1 MEENVKNDVLSSE
14 PTGLLKEIID
24 KIDCRDKVREYLDSR
39 EIPDRFFA
47 CMFGEL
53 VKIFGAT
60 LFEPNPYY
68 RYDVEEQ
75 ENFTDFFYTNT
86 QDRFKAEGGTADNNL
101 PYPKDYSYRDQIDT
115 ELLYEEGTGGWYNAL
130 KITCWILDMESLLNI
145 YNELSWMNSDYFDE
159 WVGDKI
165 VEYLFE
171 KDNYRE
177 RDYEIFLKG
186 KGII

>member
-1 MEENVKNDVLSSE
+1 MEENVKVNNVLSSN
-14 PTGLLKEIID
+14 PAGLMKEIIGEM
-24 KIDCRDKVREYLDSR
+24 DCRDKVRKYLDSL

-53 VKIFGAT
+53 VKIFGTTLFEPNPTT

-68 RYDVEEQ
+68 YDSEER
-75 ENFTDFFYTNT
+75 EKFV
-86 QDRFKAEGGTADNNL
+86 EGGSVNNKP

-115 ELLYEEGTGGWYNAL
+115 ELTYEGGTSGWYNAL
-130 KITCWILDMESLLNI
+130 KTTCWILDMEWLLKT
-145 YNELSWMNSDYFDE
+145 YEQLSWMNSDYFDE

-165 VEYLFE
+165 IEYLFE

-177 RDYEIFLKG
+177 RDYENFLKR
-186 KGII
+186 KGVI

>member
-1 MEENVKNDVLSSE
+1 MEENVNSNVISSKPIE
-14 PTGLLKEIID
+14 LLKEIISER
-24 KIDCRDKVREYLDSR
+24 DCRDKVRKYLDSL

-53 VKIFGAT
+53 VKIFGTT

-68 RYDVEEQ
+68 YDSEEQ
-75 ENFTDFFYTNT
+75 EKFV
-86 QDRFKAEGGTADNNL
+86 EGGSVNNKL

-115 ELLYEEGTGGWYNAL
+115 ELTYEGGTGGWYNAL
-130 KITCWILDMESLLNI
+130 KTTCWILDMEWLLKA
-145 YNELSWMNSDYFDE
+145 YEQLSWMNSDYFDE
-159 WVGDKI
+159 WIGDKI
-165 VEYLFE
+165 IEFLFE

-186 KGII
+186 KGVI

>member
-1 MEENVKNDVLSSE
+1 MSDNKDKVKGFVHSEEI
-14 PTGLLKEIID
+14 GLLKEIISEM
-24 KIDCRDKVREYLDSR
+24 DCRDKVRKYLDSL

-53 VKIFGAT
+53 VKIFGIT

-68 RYDVEEQ
+68 YDSEEQ
-75 ENFTDFFYTNT
+75 EKFVECG
-86 QDRFKAEGGTADNNL
+86 AANNKL
-101 PYPKDYSYRDQIDT
+101 PYPNDYSYRDQIDT
-115 ELLYEEGTGGWYNAL
+115 ELTYEGGTGGWYNAL
-130 KITCWILDMESLLNI
+130 KTTCWILDMEWLLKT
-145 YNELSWMNSDYFDE
+145 YEQLSWMNSDYFDE

-186 KGII
+186 KGVI

>member
-1 MEENVKNDVLSSE
+1 MEENVKNDVLSSK

-53 VKIFGAT
+53 VKIFGSV
-60 LFEPNPYY
+60 LIEPNPYY
-68 RYDVEEQ
+68 CLTEENQ
-75 ENFTDFFYTNT
+75 REAIENGKSPSYLEN
-86 QDRFKAEGGTADNNL
+86 
-101 PYPKDYSYRDQIDT
+101 YSYRDQIDF
-115 ELLYEEGTGGWYNAL
+115 ELTYEGGTGGWYNAL
-130 KITCWILDMESLLNI
+130 KTTCWILDMESLLGV
-145 YNELSWMNSDYFDE
+145 YEQLSWMNSDYFDE

-186 KGII
+186 KGVI

>member
-1 MEENVKNDVLSSE
+1 MEENVNSNVISSK
-14 PTGLLKEIID
+14 PTGLLKEIISET
-24 KIDCRDKVREYLDSR
+24 DCRDKVRKYLDSL

-53 VKIFGAT
+53 VKIFGTA

-68 RYDVEEQ
+68 CYDAEEQ
-75 ENFTDFFYTNT
+75 EKFI
-86 QDRFKAEGGTADNNL
+86 EGGSVNNKL

-115 ELLYEEGTGGWYNAL
+115 ELTYEGGTGGWYNAF
-130 KITCWILDMESLLNI
+130 KTTCWILDMEWLLKA
-145 YNELSWMNSDYFDE
+145 YEQLSWMNSDYFDE

-165 VEYLFE
+165 IEYLFE

-186 KGII
+186 KGVI

>member
-1 MEENVKNDVLSSE
+1 MSDNTNKEITE
-14 PTGLLKEIID
+14 PIGLLKEIIGE
-24 KIDCRDKVREYLDSR
+24 IDCRDKVRKYLDSL

-53 VKIFGAT
+53 VKIFGTT

-68 RYDVEEQ
+68 YYNITLFKPNPYYYYDVEER
-75 ENFTDFFYTNT
+75 EKFVECGV
-86 QDRFKAEGGTADNNL
+86 ANNKP
-101 PYPKDYSYRDQIDT
+101 PYHKDYSYRDQIDA
-115 ELLYEEGTGGWYNAL
+115 ELTYMGGTGGWYNAL
-130 KITCWILDMESLLNI
+130 KTTCWILDMEWLLKA
-145 YNELSWMNSDYFDE
+145 YEQLSWMNSDYFDE

-165 VEYLFE
+165 IEYLFE

-186 KGII
+186 KGVI

>member
-1 MEENVKNDVLSSE
+1 MEENVKVNNVLSSK

-60 LFEPNPYY
+60 LFKPNPHYC
-68 RYDVEEQ
+68 YDVEEQ
-75 ENFTDFFYTNT
+75 EKFV
-86 QDRFKAEGGTADNNL
+86 EGGTADKNL
-101 PYPKDYSYRDQIDT
+101 PYPKDYLYRDQIDT
-115 ELLYEEGTGGWYNAL
+115 ELVYEEGTGGWYNAL
-130 KITCWILDMESLLNI
+130 KTTCWILDMESLLNI

-165 VEYLFE
+165 VEYLFDE
-171 KDNYRE
+171 KNCRNQ
-177 RDYEIFLKG
+177 DYANFLKK
-186 KGII
+186 KGVL